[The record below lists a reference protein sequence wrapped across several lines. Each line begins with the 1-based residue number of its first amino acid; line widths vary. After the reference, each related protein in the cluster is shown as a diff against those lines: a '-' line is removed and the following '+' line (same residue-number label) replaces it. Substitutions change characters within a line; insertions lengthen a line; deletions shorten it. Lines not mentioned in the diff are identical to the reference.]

1 VSVRPG
7 RVILLKPCC
16 LGDVLLSTPLAAA
29 IVQGWPG
36 CQLDWAVDRH
46 SLPALAEN
54 PHVTHRLDASGCT
67 RGDWRPGSLVRL
79 TRAIRRGRYDVA
91 LVPER
96 SRVMALLPWLAGVPV
111 RIGLDSGGRGRL
123 HSIRV
128 PVPPLR
134 HEAELYLDL
143 ARAAGLDPGPPQLV
157 FHPSR
162 ADEQIARR
170 VLAELLKMTAVESP
184 YGTASAAG
192 KALALGPL
200 VAAHLGGGVNPGQS
214 LPEKRWPPEHWA
226 ALLGRLAVERGARL
240 VLLGSAADRPFVD
253 AVRAGLAAR
262 ALDLA
267 GRLSLGE
274 AGAVLAHA
282 DLYLGHDTGMSHL
295 ATAVGAPAVVIF
307 GPTDPRRYGPLPGTG
322 RAVAPTNGA
331 VQDLADAHGS
341 PAIRA
346 VTVDA
351 VWAACV
357 AELAGGAGLPHT
369 LQA

>member
-1 VSVRPG
+1 MADRPR

-16 LGDVLLSTPLAAA
+16 LGDVLLATPLAAA
-29 IVQGWPG
+29 IVHAWPG
-36 CQLDWAVDRH
+36 CQLDWAVDHH

-54 PHVTHRLDASGCT
+54 PHVTHRLDATGCT
-67 RGDWRPGSLVRL
+67 RGNWQPGGLLRL

-123 HSIRV
+123 HTVRV

-143 ARAAGLDPGPPQLV
+143 ARAAGIDPGPPRLV
-157 FHPSR
+157 FRPSR
-162 ADEQIARR
+162 ADEQVARR
-170 VLAELLKMTAVESP
+170 MLAELLDSSAAAELAH
-184 YGTASAAG
+184 GTAPSAG
-192 KALALGPL
+192 ALPPVGPL

-214 LPEKRWPPEHWA
+214 LPEKRWPPERWA
-226 ALLGRLAVERGARL
+226 ALLGRLAAERGARL
-240 VLLGSAADRPFVD
+240 VLLGAAADRPYVD
-253 AVRAGLAAR
+253 AVRSGLAAPV
-262 ALDLA
+262 LDLA

-274 AGAVLAHA
+274 AGAVLELA

-295 ATAVGAPAVVIF
+295 ATAVGVPAVVVF

-322 RAVAPTNGA
+322 RAVAPPTGA

-341 PAIRA
+341 MAIRA

-357 AELAGGAGLPHT
+357 AEFGAD
-369 LQA
+369 AAR